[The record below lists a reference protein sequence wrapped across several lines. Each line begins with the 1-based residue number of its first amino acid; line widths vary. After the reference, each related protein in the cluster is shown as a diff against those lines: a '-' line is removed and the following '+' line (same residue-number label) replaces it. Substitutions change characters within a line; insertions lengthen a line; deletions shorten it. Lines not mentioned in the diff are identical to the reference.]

1 MQRDLVYLEDVILA
15 ADTIAEFIQ
24 GRDLEFLAG
33 SALLQSALAFQLTI
47 IGEAVSRVS
56 EEVRGRHPL
65 IPWGQIK
72 GLRNV
77 IVHQYRGIDWQ
88 EVWGVAT
95 NRVPLLRAQI
105 AEVFAAEFPDATL
118 ES

>member
-1 MQRDLVYLEDVILA
+1 V
-15 ADTIAEFIQ
+15 
-24 GRDLEFLAG
+24 
-33 SALLQSALAFQLTI
+33 
-47 IGEAVSRVS
+47 
-56 EEVRGRHPL
+56 
-65 IPWGQIK
+65 IPWVQIQ

-105 AEVFAAEFPDATL
+105 AEVLAAEFPDATL